1 MSTPRLIKTNY
12 DSSKVLI
19 PRVYLFTGPSQVF
32 GHSNYLSIVKFLDL
46 STPLMRKVD
55 DGE

>member
-32 GHSNYLSIVKFLDL
+32 GHSNYLPIVKFLDL